1 MRNYYLLTGLLLVM
15 YHQGMPQHGEVY
27 ASRYKQQPQASRYV
41 ESYSLKQGLRKL
53 EKIFKV
59 SIAYKDEWV
68 KNKVVQESVDFMS
81 VEKALEVLLQGTD
94 LYYEKAGERFYVI
107 HQRKDSTVSASGPR
121 DLLMPLPSLTNSI
134 RQFPVSFP
142 SVIQRV
148 TNHATGQ
155 QVIAISG
162 RVTDE
167 GGATFPGV
175 NIIIKGTSIG
185 TVTDVDGKYS
195 LEVGD
200 ENAVLIFSFV
210 GYAQQEV
217 PVNGKTVIDV
227 IMVPDI
233 TALEEVVVTALG
245 IQKSEKKLGYSATV
259 VKSEDIS
266 VNRTSNFMNALQGK
280 VAGLN
285 VTSLGTGP
293 AGTSKIRLRGQSSV
307 GGQNNP
313 LIVLNGVPIES
324 NNYGINPNT
333 TSPDGSIQNRGTF
346 NKSDGGDG
354 LISINP
360 DDIETMTVLKGGT
373 AAALY
378 GSRAKDGV
386 IMITTKSKGT
396 GKGIGVEWNSNYMV
410 STPLDFTDFQYE
422 YGQGENGTR
431 PTAPNPESG
440 VWSFGEKFQPGMT
453 QTLFDGVVVP
463 YAPVRN
469 RIRKFYRN
477 GSNWTNT
484 VSLSSGGERGG
495 FNLSFSNMNTTSIV
509 PNSDFERK
517 TINLGFTQDISSKL
531 KVTGNINYSHE
542 DNNNPPVVGDQDLS
556 TPTTLYTMSNSMPLY
571 LLKAKRLNEAGN
583 EYRWS
588 RFTNRTNPYFSVYD
602 RFDHIRR
609 DRLFGNIT
617 ARYSLTDWLFVQG
630 RLGQDFYTRD
640 QEYNFPTGIASG
652 AAAQPGFVNGQFVQD
667 ARRYREINADFLVGA
682 NRKFGDFG
690 IDFTAGGNQMYRKS
704 DLNSVL
710 VQEFVVRGL
719 YTVQNGRVK
728 DPRYT
733 PLEWRINSLY
743 AASEFSY
750 KDFLFLNGTIR
761 FDWFSTLSPAKRRIS
776 YPSVT
781 GSFVF
786 SQAFEN
792 LPAWIT
798 FGKVRAAYAEVGSDQ
813 DILPYSN
820 YSFYGVNANFLPGP
834 DGTSQQPIGTIL
846 GTSIPNPGLQPM
858 RVLETEFG
866 LALKMFQDRVS
877 FDVAYYIK
885 TTRDQILNTQ
895 VSDATGYVSRLINVG
910 KSRNKGVELLVGV
923 TPFESADFKWDVN
936 LNGAYN
942 TSEVLSLG
950 TASTTGSV
958 TVATGL
964 YDGELRQVVGKP
976 LGQLYGYGYLRD
988 EQGRRVFNATSGVP
1002 LRSTAMM
1009 NFGSGIPKWVG
1020 GISNNFN
1027 YKGILFSFLIDFKLG
1042 HKMISLTNYNAW
1054 RHGLHKGTL
1063 AGREEG
1069 YVVGEGVKPDGD
1081 INDVQAAVQPFYSEV
1096 RSSHIVEEFVY
1107 DAGFWKLRQV
1117 TLGYDFTRFLPKD
1130 LFIKSIRLSAVANN
1144 VLMLKKWVPNIDP
1157 EQFAFSSDN
1166 LVGLEA
1172 TGIPTTRNI
1181 GFNLNVKF

>member
-1 MRNYYLLTGLLLVM
+1 MRNHYSLIGLLLLVC
-15 YHQGMPQHGEVY
+15 HQGMPQQGEVY
-27 ASRYKQQPQASRYV
+27 ASTFQKHRQTPPYV
-41 ESYSLKQGLRKL
+41 ESYSLKQGLRRL
-53 EKIFKV
+53 EKMFEV

-68 KNKVVQESVDFMS
+68 KNKIVQASSEFTS
-81 VEKALEVLLQGTD
+81 VEKALDTFLENTD

-107 HQRKDSTVSASGPR
+107 HQRKASSASEGGQK
-121 DLLMPLPSLTNSI
+121 DLLVPLPALTNSLEQLPADFASMVQSSSVEVI
-134 RQFPVSFP
+134 VSD
-142 SVIQRV
+142 V
-148 TNHATGQ
+148 TINGK
-155 QVIAISG
+155 
-162 RVTDE
+162 VTDE
-167 GGATFPGV
+167 AGESFPGV
-175 NIIIKGTSIG
+175 YIVVKGTSIG
-185 TVTDVDGKYS
+185 TVTDSDGKYI
-195 LEVGD
+195 LTVPD
-200 ENAVLIFSFV
+200 ENSILVFSFV
-210 GYAQQEV
+210 GYSMQEISV
-217 PVNGKTVIDV
+217 SGKTAVDV
-227 IMVPDI
+227 VMIPD
-233 TALEEVVVTALG
+233 TQTLEEVIVTALG

-259 VKSEDIS
+259 VKSEDIA
-266 VNRTSNFMNALQGK
+266 VNRTTNFMNGLQGK

-324 NNYGINPNT
+324 GNYGINPNT
-333 TSPDGSIQNRGTF
+333 TSPDGSVQNRGTF

-386 IMITTKSKGT
+386 IMITTKTKGT

-422 YGQGENGTR
+422 YGQGENGAR
-431 PTAPNPESG
+431 PTAINPESG

-453 QTLFDGVVVP
+453 QTLFDSVGVP
-463 YAPVRN
+463 YAPVRD
-469 RIRKFYRN
+469 RISKFYRN
-477 GSNWTNT
+477 GVSWTNT
-484 VSLSSGGERGG
+484 VSLSSGGEKGG
-495 FNLSFSNMNTTSIV
+495 FNLSFSNMETTSIV
-509 PNSDFERK
+509 PNSRFERK
-517 TINLGFTQDISSKL
+517 NIGLGFTQEISSKL
-531 KVTGNINYSHE
+531 KVTGNINYSNE
-542 DNNNPPVVGDQDLS
+542 YNRNPPVVGDQDLS
-556 TPTTLYTMSNSMPLY
+556 TPTTLYTMSNSMPLE
-571 LLKAKRLNEAGN
+571 LLKMKRLNAAGN

-609 DRLFGNIT
+609 DRLFGNISV
-617 ARYSLTDWLFVQG
+617 RYDLTNWLYVQG
-630 RLGQDFYTRD
+630 RIGQDFYTRS
-640 QEYNFPTGIASG
+640 QEYNFPTGMASG
-652 AAAQPGFVNGQFVQD
+652 SAPQPGFVNGQFVQD
-667 ARRYREINADFLVGA
+667 ERRYREVNADFLVGA

-690 IDFTAGGNQMYRKS
+690 IDLTVGGNQMYRRS

-728 DPRYT
+728 DPVYT

-743 AASEFSY
+743 AAAEFSY
-750 KDFLFLNGTIR
+750 KDYLFLNATVR
-761 FDWFSTLSPAKRRIS
+761 NDWFSTLSPDKRSIR

-786 SQAFEN
+786 SQAFED
-792 LPAWIT
+792 LPTWIT
-798 FGKVRAAYAEVGSDQ
+798 FGKIRAAYAEVGSDLDVQ
-813 DILPYSN
+813 PYSN
-820 YSFYGVNANFLPGP
+820 KLPYGVNASFFPGI
-834 DGTSQQPIGTIL
+834 DGTSQQAVGTIP
-846 GTSIPNPGLQPM
+846 GTSVPNPNLMPM
-858 RVLETEFG
+858 SVKETEFG

-877 FDVAYYIK
+877 LDVAYYIK
-885 TTRDQILNTQ
+885 TTEDQILNTQ
-895 VSDATGYVSRLINVG
+895 ISDVSGFTSRLINVG
-910 KSRNKGVELLVGV
+910 KSRNKGLEMLLNLTPVEGSN
-923 TPFESADFKWDVN
+923 FRWDIN

-950 TASTTGSV
+950 EATTTNSV

-964 YDGELRQVVGKP
+964 YDGELRQVVGMP

-988 EQGRRVFNATSGVP
+988 DEGRQVFNATSGVP
-1002 LRSTAMM
+1002 MRSTSMM
-1009 NFGSGIPKWVG
+1009 NFGSAIPKWVG
-1020 GISNNFN
+1020 GIGSNFN
-1027 YKGILFSFLIDFKLG
+1027 YKGIMFSFLIDFKLG
-1042 HKMISLTNYNAW
+1042 HKMISLTNYNAY
-1054 RHGLHKGTL
+1054 RHGLHKSTL
-1063 AGREEG
+1063 VGREEG
-1069 YVVGEGVKPDGD
+1069 FVVGEGVTPDGSV
-1081 INDVQAAVQPFYSEV
+1081 NDFQTPVQTYYSEV
-1096 RSSHIVEEFVY
+1096 RTSHIVEEFVY
-1107 DAGFWKLRQV
+1107 NAGFWKLRQI

-1130 LFIKSIRLSAVANN
+1130 VFIKSLRLSAVANN
-1144 VLMLKKWVPNIDP
+1144 VAMLKKWVPNIDP